1 MVFADIKVFLAAL
14 MAPFCVALLFI
25 YSLYHRNKKLKILS
39 DEKMQGKILSNF
51 SGVNFKIKVLLCV
64 VISCIYSL
72 LLVGDRK
79 TGNFMLK
86 ISTSRDLTKFLIIL
100 LIVEQLVSA
109 RKHAK
114 NHYVDKK
121 SPHA

>member
-1 MVFADIKVFLAAL
+1 MVFADIKVLLVAL
-14 MAPFCVALLFI
+14 MVPFCVALLFV
-25 YSLYHRNKKLKILS
+25 YSLYHRDKKLKILS
-39 DEKMQGKILSNF
+39 DEKMHDKILSNF
-51 SGVNFKIKVLLCV
+51 NGVNFKIKVLLCM

-86 ISTSRDLTKFLIIL
+86 ISTNRDLIKFLIIL
-100 LIVEQLVSA
+100 LIVEQLVST

-114 NHYVDKK
+114 NQYADRK